1 MEAVNLK
8 SFLAAMDKAA
18 GSCSYLTSLGMGF
31 YSARFT
37 VQADE
42 TNTTNDKFLDH

>member
-1 MEAVNLK
+1 MTEVANLK

-18 GSCSYLTSLGMGF
+18 GSCSYLTSLGF
-31 YSARFT
+31 YSVQFT

-42 TNTTNDKFLDH
+42 TNTANDNFLDH